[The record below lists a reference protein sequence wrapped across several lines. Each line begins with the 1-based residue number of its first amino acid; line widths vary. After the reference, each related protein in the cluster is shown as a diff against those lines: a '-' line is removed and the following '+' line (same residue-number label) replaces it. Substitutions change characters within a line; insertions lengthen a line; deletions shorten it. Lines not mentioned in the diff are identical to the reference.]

1 MKVEFWVDPLCPFC
15 WVTSRWIREVAP
27 HRDLDIDWRS
37 ISLLVKNQPEEG
49 SRYHDVATTTHALLR
64 VMESVRAAGQAEKLD
79 ALYTEFGRHIHSRK
93 EFDFDVAGVLVGVG
107 LDASHA
113 DAVADVAWDVA
124 IQSSMKEGLG
134 LTGDDVGT
142 PIIAIEAPHGKV
154 GIFGPVITN
163 VLDLEP
169 SLKLW
174 DAYVAMVS
182 TEGFFEIK
190 RTRSEAP
197 VMPPEDRI

>member
-1 MKVEFWVDPLCPFC
+1 MHVEFWVDPLCPFC

-27 HRDLDIDWRS
+27 HRDLEIDWRS
-37 ISLLVKNQPEEG
+37 ISLLVKNQPELG
-49 SRYHDVATTTHALLR
+49 SEYHEKATITHGLLR
-64 VMESVRAAGQAEKLD
+64 VMESVRAAGEAAKLD
-79 ALYTEFGRHIHSRK
+79 ALYTEFGRYIHSRK
-93 EFDFDVAGVLVGVG
+93 EFDFDVAAVLTEVE
-107 LDASHA
+107 LDASHGA
-113 DAVADVAWDVA
+113 AVDDTSWDSV
-124 IQSSMKEGLG
+124 IQTSMDEGLG

-154 GIFGPVITN
+154 GIFGPVITK
-163 VLDLEP
+163 VLDIEP

>member
-27 HRDLDIDWRS
+27 HRDLEIDWRS
-37 ISLLVKNQPEEG
+37 ISLLFKNLPEVG
-49 SRYHDVATTTHALLR
+49 SRYHDGATTTHGLLR
-64 VMESVRAAGQAEKLD
+64 VMESVRAAGEASKLD
-79 ALYTEFGRHIHSRK
+79 ALYTEFGRHIHSRE
-93 EFDFDVAGVLVGVG
+93 EFDFDVAGVLVAVG
-107 LDASHA
+107 IDSAHASAIADAS
-113 DAVADVAWDVA
+113 WDDQ
-124 IQSSMKEGLG
+124 IQASMDEGLG
-134 LTGDDVGT
+134 LTGEDVGT

-154 GIFGPVITN
+154 GIFGPVITK

-174 DAYVAMVS
+174 DAYVTMVS

-190 RTRSEAP
+190 RTRSERP